1 MGAAE
6 GYYTVGL
13 ALRNPHARVIGF
25 EMDPH
30 GRQALREMT
39 ELNDVADRIE
49 VRGQCEPADL
59 YSAIVKQPCPM
70 VVCDAEGYE
79 ARLLDP
85 AAVPTLKCAAILVEL
100 HEFLVPGIGGQLRMR
115 FESTHRITHVLQ
127 ESRDR
132 AEFPWRTVGTTFRR
146 VRYRLGF
153 ERMAPARNRVGSG

>member
-1 MGAAE
+1 MNRSFGSAYLPKLLGTYERELHWCVEEICAMAPGFILNVGAAE

-39 ELNDVADRIE
+39 ELNYVADRIE

-85 AAVPTLKCAAILVEL
+85 PAVPTLKCAAILVEL
-100 HEFLVPGIGGQLRMR
+100 HEFLVPGIGR
-115 FESTHRITHVLQ
+115 
-127 ESRDR
+127 
-132 AEFPWRTVGTTFRR
+132 
-146 VRYRLGF
+146 
-153 ERMAPARNRVGSG
+153 PAADAV